1 MKEADKVQWLFD
13 QMNTATHDGVLA
25 TVSLIIKL
33 EVEDK
38 HEYTKDVALMQR
50 LRQCWKR
57 NEARIVNE
65 NNQPTAPN
73 LPKIAS

>member
-1 MKEADKVQWLFD
+1 MKEANNVQGLFD
-13 QMNTATHDGVLA
+13 QMNTATHEGVLA

-38 HEYTKDVALMQR
+38 HEYTKDAALMQR

-57 NEARIVNE
+57 NEARIVKE